1 MFDNSFI
8 SEEDETKAFQNLFKQ
23 NKEKDFS
30 SFYNDD
36 EHLNEDE
43 RLYFI
48 IKPEQEKTQIQKQKN
63 IKEIT
68 TATSNQKNNEAP
80 PEQQLNNPENS
91 ELNELNTTLF
101 KKPLGRK
108 RRGDTS
114 ERTHTKSRDD
124 NKMRKIKVYIIRF
137 ILNLLN
143 NLIYKNHRK
152 FLKIDKEIGENLK
165 KDFNMK
171 LMDMKIKEIFT
182 EFSINRRYLTLR
194 DGANLNSA
202 LINQIYSRNDTKVIE
217 ILESKYVDLLQILR
231 KDYLV
236 QFRSDLLK
244 KEVKCGEEKE
254 KAKKYV
260 EELVTLLFDYEEWFK
275 RKSGRCRQ
283 V

>member
-1 MFDNSFI
+1 MFDNSFL
-8 SEEDETKAFQNLFKQ
+8 SEEEETKAFQNFFKK
-23 NKEKDFS
+23 NMEKDYS

-36 EHLNEDE
+36 EQLNEDE

-48 IKPEQEKTQIQKQKN
+48 IKPEPEKTEIPKQRN

-68 TATSNQKNNEAP
+68 TATSNPKNKESP
-80 PEQQLNNPENS
+80 PEQQLNNLENS
-91 ELNELNTTLF
+91 ELNELIPTLP
-101 KKPLGRK
+101 KKKLGRK
-108 RRGDTS
+108 KRGDRS

-124 NKMRKIKVYIIRF
+124 NKMRKIKVYIISF

-143 NLIYKNHRK
+143 NLISKNHQK
-152 FLKIDKEIGENLK
+152 FLKIDKDIGENLK

-171 LMDMKIKEIFT
+171 LMEMKIRDIFT

-194 DGANLNSA
+194 EGANLNLV
-202 LINQIYSRNDTKVIE
+202 LINQIYSRNDTKLIE

-231 KDYLV
+231 KDYLD
-236 QFRSDLLK
+236 QFRRDLLK

-254 KAKKYV
+254 KAEKYV
-260 EELVTLLFDYEEWFK
+260 GELVTLLCGYEDWFK
-275 RKSGRCRQ
+275 KKSGRCRQ